1 MPSYIFSFAIALITA
16 IFALVTFEHL
26 PHIAVV
32 FLLNT
37 LLTVGLG
44 LYQLWKEDCQ

>member
-1 MPSYIFSFAIALITA
+1 MPAYIFSFAIALTTA

-26 PHIAVV
+26 PHIAAV

-37 LLTVGLG
+37 LATVGLG
-44 LYQLWKEDCQ
+44 LYQLWIEDSQ